1 MLRLVAFSLTLTALY
16 AHSPRGNAQGQDVPK
31 LVPVSLPPTLKT
43 PLLKRITIE
52 RAESGKL
59 IDIVRKLAIDH
70 RLKFDIDAAVLMPIQ
85 NETVHLYPQREARFD
100 VLLSDVLRE
109 ASRISDDVAGP
120 YCIVR
125 KDMLVITT
133 AEQATIKKNGALVCQ
148 VLRQPP
154 DAIHT
159 KVVRVIQA
167 RLTKKV
173 DVAGGNELPFID
185 VLQKWGKEYD
195 LGFGV
200 DQVSFQTN
208 GVTNL
213 AEQKTTVKE
222 GKKVALETVIRGA
235 LQSID
240 ADLYLDPYGR
250 LRIVHKKTYELLP
263 KKK

>member
-1 MLRLVAFSLTLTALY
+1 MLRLVVFSLALTGLY
-16 AHSPRGNAQGQDVPK
+16 AHSPCGNAKGQDVPK

-52 RAESGKL
+52 REESGKL

-85 NETVHLYPQREARFD
+85 NETVHLYPQRDSRFD
-100 VLLSDVLRE
+100 ILLSDVLRE
-109 ASRISDDVAGP
+109 ASRVSDDVAGP

-125 KDMLVITT
+125 KDLLVITT

-154 DAIHT
+154 DATHT
-159 KVVRVIQA
+159 KLVRAIQTRLA
-167 RLTKKV
+167 RKV
-173 DVAGGNELPFID
+173 DVEGGEVPLPEL
-185 VLQKWGKEYD
+185 LQKWGKDHD
-195 LGFGV
+195 LGFAV
-200 DQVSFQTN
+200 DQVSFLAN
-208 GVTNL
+208 GVNNL
-213 AEQKTTVKE
+213 AEARPTVKA
-222 GKKVALETVIRGA
+222 GKKVALESVIRGA
-235 LQSID
+235 LRSID